1 MGRLQGLGP
10 QVAPATQR
18 GRDELSEQRT
28 QGGTELQDALAG
40 ASGPSNWEP
49 QGLGTVLGLLT
60 GMAEPEHQHQQ
71 GPGRGSDAHEQTGAG
86 AGGRPVTKLMEF
98 RVSQGCPTCQGTSD
112 TSLLG

>member
-86 AGGRPVTKLMEF
+86 GRRASGHQVDG
-98 RVSQGCPTCQGTSD
+98 VQGQSGLPDLSGD
-112 TSLLG
+112 K